1 MKAQIKACISKANK
15 LKDRVKEL
23 IHDLPDAHPA
33 ATVLGTRCC
42 TMHLKDLGSGNILS
56 PRYYLTAGTK
66 QALLAL
72 VDNVPLENLDAC
84 ITKIINR
91 KQLPDGEKISPEFA
105 KELQELWSDQ

>member
-1 MKAQIKACISKANK
+1 MKAQIKACVSKANE
-15 LKDRVKEL
+15 LKDRIKEL

-33 ATVLGTRCC
+33 ATVLGPGCC
-42 TMHLKDLGSGNILS
+42 TIRLKDLGSGNILS

-72 VDNVPLENLDAC
+72 VDSVPLENLDAC
-84 ITKIINR
+84 ITRIISR

-105 KELQELWSDQ
+105 SELQELWQDQ